1 MERPTAVISVI
12 RASSLLAAAALALGA
27 AEYRP
32 VSETATLRA
41 FTLTV
46 TPAGEERWVSFVAEK
61 KGGGR
66 FAVHFRSR
74 SGVRQA
80 TRYLLQEGEG
90 PVREFRH
97 ALTGAAVVPS
107 IGGWEQLFPA
117 GEAESINVLGHAYRR
132 TGPSD
137 AAVPEPAE
145 TVMLWPDM
153 LIGPAHNTRQKD
165 ETRRYDTSDYEYIKL
180 TEDDYRTMAAAG
192 ITCVNVDERQ
202 AEWAE
207 RLGLFYWGTASLP
220 YPEMLYR
227 PQYLGPVLFLDEP
240 AVGTRDHVLR
250 PRMEKDPAARRT
262 ISPESA
268 LEAFRT
274 HFAGSAERNAS
285 ALLQRLRAR
294 KDIDVG
300 SLHFT
305 QANLYSWETMEATAG
320 YQLSQDPH
328 VPAAFVWEPAGR
340 VGTRRT
346 IPELNMNYGTRFP
359 LRPDVLPSIINGFLR
374 GAARATGKQWGI
386 SIYGAVERADAPY
399 LLTRA
404 YDDGATRFFFWD
416 NYQLACVPF
425 GEVLAHARHLR
436 AHAAA
441 HPRLDVARR
450 RERAELAIVIP
461 AGYNLGHVHLGK
473 GLLWGLPE
481 LHRERKNRDGVA
493 YGDVMAAAFAEM
505 ESAMRNGEAFDV
517 VWDLPQL
524 APRGYK
530 RVVRID
536 GKTKGPRHAAAAGA
550 PGLAVALR
558 AEAEGWHTASAQIS
572 EGPSPV
578 FYTTGADAT
587 GVYQNARVYWELYG
601 PEEMDMRIV
610 PPGEAVRFQLTR
622 AGRYR
627 LRAAIADEAGRSTV
641 VWKEIVF
648 QP

>member
-1 MERPTAVISVI
+1 V
-12 RASSLLAAAALALGA
+12 AALALGA

-32 VSETATLRA
+32 VSANATLQA
-41 FTLTV
+41 FTLSV

-66 FAVHFRSR
+66 FGVYFRSR
-74 SGVRQA
+74 GGVREA
-80 TRYLLQEGEG
+80 TRYLLQEGSG

-97 ALTGAAVVPS
+97 ALTGAAVTPS
-107 IGGWEQLFPA
+107 LGGWEQLFPA
-117 GEAESINVLGHAYRR
+117 EEAESITVLGHTYRR
-132 TGPSD
+132 VGPG
-137 AAVPEPAE
+137 AVAVPEAGE
-145 TVMLWPDM
+145 RVALWPDM

-165 ETRRYDTSDYEYIKL
+165 ETRRYDTSDYEYIQL

-192 ITCVNVDERQ
+192 VTCVNADERQ

-250 PRMEKDPAARRT
+250 PKMEKDPAARKAIT
-262 ISPESA
+262 PESA
-268 LEAFRT
+268 VEAFRE
-274 HFAGSAERNAS
+274 HFARSAGRNGN

-294 KDIDVG
+294 KDIDTG

-320 YQLSQDPH
+320 YQLSQDPL

-359 LRPDVLPSIINGFLR
+359 LRPEVLPSIINGFLR
-374 GAARATGKQWGI
+374 GAARATGKEWGI

-441 HPRLDVARR
+441 YPRRDVAGLRQ
-450 RERAELAIVIP
+450 RAELAIVIP

-493 YGDVMAAAFAEM
+493 YGEVMAAAFAEM
-505 ESAMRNGEAFDV
+505 EAAIQMGVAFDV
-517 VWDLPQL
+517 IWDLPQL
-524 APRGYK
+524 TPRGYQ

-536 GKTKGPRHAAAAGA
+536 GKTKGPQRAAAAGA
-550 PGLAVALR
+550 PGLAVAVEPG
-558 AEAEGWHTASAQIS
+558 ADGWHAASATIS
-572 EGPSPV
+572 EGTSPV
-578 FYTTGADAT
+578 FYTTGADAK

-601 PEEMDMRIV
+601 PEEMDMRIL
-610 PPGEAVRFQLTR
+610 PAGESTRFQLTR

-627 LRAAIADEAGRSTV
+627 LRAAIADAAGRTAV
-641 VWKEIVF
+641 VWKELVF
-648 QP
+648 AP